1 MKKKKETS
9 KETFYFSHDYNTR
22 SDVKIKK
29 LIGKHGYLGY
39 GLFWALIED
48 LYQNENKMPL
58 DYDLLAFDLRSS
70 SNVVKSIINN
80 FDLFKIDGDSFGS
93 SSVQRR
99 LDMRNEKSLK
109 ARQSAKKRWKGDA
122 NAMRTHDDDD
132 ANAMQTHS
140 KSDAN
145 ALNTACDRNAIKES
159 KGKESK
165 GKENKGKD
173 YVDTYVS
180 MSNAPPSTH
189 HGIDYEAIIN
199 FFNDETQGVF
209 GKVMYPIS
217 KNRQDS
223 IRARIKDFGLDGF
236 AEMVRKAT
244 RSNFL
249 KGDNKGG
256 FVAKFDWMIRPS
268 NFQKII
274 EGNYENKQQKG
285 FSACSESSDEEF
297 MLHIQQGLA
306 RGLRENKATE

>member
-1 MKKKKETS
+1 
-9 KETFYFSHDYNTR
+9 
-22 SDVKIKK
+22 
-29 LIGKHGYLGY
+29 
-39 GLFWALIED
+39 
-48 LYQNENKMPL
+48 
-58 DYDLLAFDLRSS
+58 
-70 SNVVKSIINN
+70 
-80 FDLFKIDGDSFGS
+80 
-93 SSVQRR
+93 
-99 LDMRNEKSLK
+99 
-109 ARQSAKKRWKGDA
+109 
-122 NAMRTHDDDD
+122 MRTQCERMTMM
-132 ANAMQTHS
+132 MQTHS

-159 KGKESK
+159 KGKES
-165 GKENKGKD
+165 KGKD

-209 GKVMYPIS
+209 GKVMYPIN

-285 FSACSESSDEEF
+285 FSAGSESSDQE
-297 MLHIQQGLA
+297 LLQQMNL
-306 RGLRENKATE
+306 LQV